1 MNYHNE
7 YSLNEAIAEFLEK
20 YHLQD
25 GYTRVQITN
34 IWRETV
40 GKMVASYTQKVELN
54 GSKLTVRISSPT
66 VKNELMMLK
75 TDIVKQLNNAIGKK
89 LIKEIEIR

>member
-7 YSLNEAIAEFLEK
+7 YSLSEAIAEFLEK

-25 GYTRVQITN
+25 GYTRVQITK
-34 IWRETV
+34 IWKETT
-40 GKMVASYTQKVELN
+40 GKLVASYTKKAELN
-54 GSKLTVRISSPT
+54 GSKLTVYITSPT

-75 TDIVKQLNNAIGKK
+75 TDIIKQLNKAIGKE
-89 LIKEIEIR
+89 LIKSIDIR

>member
-7 YSLNEAIAEFLEK
+7 YSLNEAITEFLEK
-20 YHLQD
+20 YHLKD
-25 GYTRVQITN
+25 SYMRVQISN
-34 IWRETV
+34 IWNMIMGDMIARHTR
-40 GKMVASYTQKVELN
+40 KVELN
-54 GSKLTVRISSPT
+54 RHKLTVYVTSST

-75 TDIVKQLNNAIGKK
+75 TDIIKQLNKSIGKE